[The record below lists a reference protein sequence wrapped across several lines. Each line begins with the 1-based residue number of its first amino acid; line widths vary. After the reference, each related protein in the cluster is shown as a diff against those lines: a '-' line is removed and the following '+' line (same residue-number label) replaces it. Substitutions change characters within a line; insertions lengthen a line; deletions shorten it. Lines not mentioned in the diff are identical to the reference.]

1 MRDGRNGAHGLH
13 ALQHVRGEP
22 EIDIVFAII
31 HHLAM
36 VLDFVRYAPCEFK
49 LYTLHFTLY
58 TLCESL
64 GIFIVQ

>member
-13 ALQHVRGEP
+13 ALQRVRGEQ

-31 HHLAM
+31 HRLAT
-36 VLDFVRYAPCEFK
+36 VLDSVRYAPCEFK
-49 LYTLHFTLY
+49 LYTNCVNHCVNLR
-58 TLCESL
+58 